1 MNDMT
6 TYRARHAKVPK
17 SVVYPKTEALESRNA
32 SYELRGYGR
41 AKWIDFILTLRAQG
55 LRVGVYEAA
64 TTFSK
69 YVYVTFPDG
78 GVFKVRFSNHRPAK
92 SKQVDD
98 DSDFYVGVSNG
109 QVTRTEDALAAI
121 YAIHPP
127 PYDYAK
133 APPQQPKKS
142 APAKEDEAVLEQ
154 RPRVPIICACGNT
167 FVALRNRGKRTCRQC
182 GKKHRT

>member
-1 MNDMT
+1 MNGMA

-17 SVVYPKTEALESRNA
+17 TVVYPKTEALESRNA
-32 SYELRGYGR
+32 SYERRGYGR

-69 YVYVTFPDG
+69 YVYVIFPGG

-92 SKQVDD
+92 SKQVED

-109 QVTRTEDALAAI
+109 LVTRTEDALAAI

-127 PYDYAK
+127 PYDYAEVPPPTPK
-133 APPQQPKKS
+133 RTAPE
-142 APAKEDEAVLEQ
+142 KENEAVLKQ
-154 RPRVPIICACGNT
+154 RPRVPIICGCGNT
-167 FVALRNRGKRTCRQC
+167 FVALRGCGTRRCRQC
-182 GKKHRT
+182 GKRHRT